1 MGAKV
6 SDLVQQ
12 IRADKGPFFMAR
24 LCLRV
29 DFALD
34 ETTPDS
40 PNTERTIIAACKEL
54 GYDPSAPRREPLR
67 K

>member
-1 MGAKV
+1 MGARL
-6 SDLVQQ
+6 SDLIHQ

-34 ETTPDS
+34 DTTPDT
-40 PNTERTIIAACKEL
+40 PATERIVVAACKEL
-54 GYDPSAPRREPLR
+54 GYDPQAPRAEAR